1 VSRRTSITAGCVF
14 ALAALIAEA
23 AGLKKGDV
31 IVAVDGKPANADLR
45 ALLRDRPAGST
56 VELTVRSGI
65 ETRKGVLMLRD
76 QI

>member
-1 VSRRTSITAGCVF
+1 MSRRTSIKAGCVF

-31 IVAVDGKPANADLR
+31 IVAVDGKPAIADQLSDLR
-45 ALLRDRPAGST
+45 ALLRD
-56 VELTVRSGI
+56 
-65 ETRKGVLMLRD
+65 